1 MRSWR
6 SSGSIFGQEI
16 RFEKTEIDRMCE
28 DALREAKM
36 LPAVP
41 EPIRIDRFIEKHF
54 ECRFAYE
61 DIAEGVL
68 GCTMFKADGGIAL
81 VAVSPSLDDGT
92 VVGRR
97 RFRSTAAHEAGHCL
111 MHPILFMQNPDQ
123 MNLEY
128 RENLDFGRRRIMCR
142 SEDLAGR
149 GGKRYD
155 GRWWEYQANR
165 AIGGLLLPKPLVREA
180 IVHLLKA
187 VGLLGTE
194 TLAEPSRKEA
204 ESIVTERFDVNP
216 VVARIRLAEMF
227 PETEQMVL

>member
-1 MRSWR
+1 MKSWR
-6 SSGSIFGQEI
+6 SPGSYFGQEI
-16 RFEKTEIDRMCE
+16 RFDKAEIDRMCE

-36 LPAVP
+36 LPAAP

-54 ECRFAYE
+54 GCRFAYE
-61 DIAEGVL
+61 EIADGVL

-81 VAVSPSLDDGT
+81 VTVSPSLDDGT

-97 RFRSTAAHEAGHCL
+97 RFRSTSAHEGGHCL
-111 MHPILFMQNPDQ
+111 MHPILFMQNPNQ

-128 RENLDFGRRRIMCR
+128 KENLDFGHRRIMCR

-149 GGKRYD
+149 GKGYD

-165 AIGGLLLPKPLVREA
+165 AIGGFLLPRRLVTA
-180 IVHLLKA
+180 AVGHLLKRTE
-187 VGLLGTE
+187 LLKTE
-194 TLAEPSRKEA
+194 ILDGNVRQEA
-204 ESIVTERFDVNP
+204 ESVVAEVFDVNP

-227 PETEQMVL
+227 PDTGQMMM

>member
-6 SSGSIFGQEI
+6 SSGSYFGQEI
-16 RFEKTEIDRMCE
+16 RFDKAEIDRMCE

-36 LPAVP
+36 LPAAP

-54 ECRFAYE
+54 GCRFVYE

-68 GCTMFKADGGIAL
+68 GCTMFRADGGIAL
-81 VAVSPSLDDGT
+81 VAVSPTLDDGT

-97 RFRSTAAHEAGHCL
+97 RFRSTSAHEAGHCL

-128 RENLDFGRRRIMCR
+128 KENLDFGRRRIMCR
-142 SEDLAGR
+142 IDDLAGR
-149 GGKRYD
+149 GKGYD

-165 AIGGLLLPKPLVREA
+165 AIGGLLLPKRLVSA
-180 IVHLLKA
+180 A
-187 VGLLGTE
+187 VGHLVKRTELLGTE
-194 TLAEPSRKEA
+194 ILDAEDRKNA
-204 ESIVTERFDVNP
+204 ESVVADAFDVNP

-227 PETEQMVL
+227 PETGQMVM